1 MSSFINKK
9 KITWLVAGLIVIL
22 LIVLSGSLFKKRT
35 LIVKSV
41 SDDNI
46 HTVSIYMVGDPEFP
60 YGSTN
65 CQAILS
71 DNNKTV
77 SRQDII
83 LKNDG
88 KTATEENFVIM
99 WQNDK
104 VIITAM
110 AEEMEPVRYTVSFS

>member
-1 MSSFINKK
+1 MSSFKNK
-9 KITWLVAGLIVIL
+9 KITWLLIGLIVIL
-22 LIVLSGSLFKKRT
+22 LIVLFGSLFKKKT
-35 LIVKSV
+35 LIIKSV

-65 CQAILS
+65 CQAVLS
-71 DNNKTV
+71 ENNKTINK
-77 SRQDII
+77 QDII

-88 KTATEENFVIM
+88 KIAMEENFAIE
-99 WQNDK
+99 WQTDK

-110 AEEMEPVRYTVSFS
+110 AEEMDQEQYIFTFN

>member
-1 MSSFINKK
+1 MSSFKNK
-9 KITWLVAGLIVIL
+9 KITWLLIGLIVIL
-22 LIVLSGSLFKKRT
+22 LIVLFGSLFKKKT
-35 LIVKSV
+35 LIIKSV

-65 CQAILS
+65 CQAVLNE
-71 DNNKTV
+71 NNKTINK
-77 SRQDII
+77 QDII

-88 KTATEENFVIM
+88 KIAMEENFAIE
-99 WQNDK
+99 WQTDK

-110 AEEMEPVRYTVSFS
+110 AEEMDPEQYVFTFN